1 MEKVLKIVV
10 TLILMISYSCKAQ
23 QLLQTTA
30 DVQKLKTN
38 ELQFI
43 NKPLKFLL
51 KEIKTE
57 IKSAGV
63 THEERFSYFRFKFI
77 TIENQ
82 KNSIGSREDR
92 VSLYIYM

>member
-51 KEIKTE
+51 KEIKPE
-57 IKSAGV
+57 IKSA
-63 THEERFSYFRFKFI
+63 
-77 TIENQ
+77 
-82 KNSIGSREDR
+82 
-92 VSLYIYM
+92 